1 MMSTTAT
8 TAVAPSADHA
18 PQVDGSA
25 YDLIKA
31 RLDEQARVLGQR
43 VGQLNSRRLEVFGAS
58 TLAILSNE
66 RIRTENNCIPRD
78 IINVGGNLFFAYNV
92 FIGLRTTTR
101 VEDVF
106 ALHHCK
112 RQDDGTF
119 LLEPMP
125 IDGDGAP
132 PQTAFLRDPQFRKDF
147 EEIYRYYKDATV
159 SQLRM
164 TETGRLL
171 AVFQVGTTDR
181 DVKVLRWAVSAQGDI
196 RYIDARGNEDN
207 RFPPTHSFEWT
218 RATRDD
224 YVTGK
229 HPHVNI
235 LNEIFVETM
244 GGDLTIKVENNTAV
258 GRGIYAEPVDDKN
271 QSLDDAQFYF
281 ARVGSLIL
289 LRILP
294 FRETSWRHIVFNAR
308 TKECVRIDAIAGSC
322 VELPDDHGII
332 FPGGFALTTGEVKTF
347 DVDGAENSTF
357 YRAIKSDNGEDVMYV
372 FYDSKTGRRIMLP
385 YNLIDKEVRAPIV
398 CHGWSLYDD
407 GTLVAFRAES
417 EEPTR
422 LHPVRIWQTPF
433 LSTEMSLQ
441 QRSTS
446 KFQGSLLL
454 KTGNPEAVR
463 AISDVQTI
471 RRMIGSSRPTLRNYE
486 DLIAQTVRVLD
497 AYPWL
502 ANQDEAHDLRTVL
515 SEVHKTSELVID
527 EFEKVL
533 AIQAAAVEALRKAED
548 AQKAIFL
555 DMRLDSFSSIDPFV
569 QLMGR
574 LRGQRGHLI
583 TLKEERFIDLARVD
597 LLEKECGA
605 RFDEVTE
612 RAGRFLMGDGA
623 LAPYEKQH
631 DDVMARA
638 AEAVRAAAVTALI
651 DELAQSTQGLQLL
664 MEITGQL
671 KIDDAN
677 ARTAMLEGI
686 AAMLSKLNRGRA
698 VLEAQKKKLLL
709 TEGSAEFAAQ
719 MRLMGSAIES
729 ALSMCDTPERT
740 DQELARLL
748 VGIEDLEGRFAEFT
762 DYLVELTAKRE
773 EIFEI
778 LNTRKQQLLD
788 ERNRRAQNLLAS
800 AERILDGVKRRAS
813 SMKSI
818 DELNAAFAA
827 DPMIDKCRSI
837 ARDLV
842 SLGDSMK
849 SEEVLARLKATRED
863 ATRTLRDKVDIY
875 KSGGDLIQL
884 GQHQFAVNKQAFD
897 LTMLPRPGPDGATTL
912 SLHLTG
918 TEYFEDIDDAVM
930 NELRDL
936 WDDTLVSEDS
946 TVARAE
952 YLATTILFGALDAL
966 PGAASLEALEEAR
979 LQDGGLMAVVANV
992 ARARYDEGYERGVH
1006 DSDATAILDALLNL
1020 RRQAGKL
1027 SHSPRARALAA
1038 LFWAFLDEYDR
1049 DAITARVRGTARLLA
1064 RFPDSVAARERV
1076 AALADS
1082 MAERLPTL
1090 AGNAVIL
1097 ERDDVLAAATALVD
1111 EIGFGA
1117 GEPELLLSSDASLL
1131 TDELFAT
1138 LDKAGERDSF
1148 EADLKGLHKD
1158 VAEGLA
1164 LALAWL
1170 RSIVDNADPINT
1182 IGRAKPALIEA
1193 GVHIITRGRLR
1204 RVLSASQSSLSVSG
1218 LFSAHPR
1225 IVDRTM
1231 DVRLDEML
1239 PRLRRFASRRVPRFL
1254 RLKSRRHEVID
1265 ERRRSLRIAEF
1276 QPKVLSSFVRNR
1288 LINEVYLHL
1297 VGNNLAKQMGA
1308 AGDKKRADLMGMLL
1322 LISPPGYGKTTLME
1336 YIAQRLGLFY
1346 VKVNGPSLGHA
1357 VTSLDPAEAPDATS
1371 RQEVEKLNFAFELG
1385 NNVLVLIDD
1394 IQHTSPEFLQKFISL
1409 CDGTRRVEGVW
1420 RGKTRTYDLR
1430 GKRFVV
1436 CMAGNPYT
1444 ETGDKFRIPDMLA
1457 NRADT
1462 YNLGDITGGRGDLFA
1477 LSFVENALT
1486 ANSTT
1491 QPLAG
1496 RDPADV
1502 HLLLRVALGE
1512 PVATSNLKHG
1522 YSGAEIDEIVR
1533 VMKMLLQ
1540 VQAVL
1545 LKVNATYIQSA
1556 AVDERFRTEPPF
1568 KLQGSYRNMAKMA
1581 AGVVSVMTPD
1591 ELERLIDDHYK
1602 GESQTLTSGAEANML
1617 KLADLRGRMSPEQS
1631 ARWADIKKN
1640 FERLQLQGDSNDPA
1654 TRVAGTLANLT
1665 QRVEGIAS
1673 SINEAAQAQIST
1685 AQHKQA
1691 TVAQQRADD
1700 VVHRNA
1706 IATQTANAIHQ
1717 AATALHTAW
1726 RQSSMEDNR
1735 SLQAAM
1741 AQLEKSLASSLPTAL
1756 GETLSSSLSSSLSSA
1771 LTSSVPSMSAAL
1783 SPALTSLASELGQL
1797 RHESLTWQQAKEQA
1811 RVKERSI
1818 DERRADER
1826 ARATQATD
1834 PQLLA
1839 TLERVMAA
1847 LAEIQV
1853 GITVENAPPQG
1864 IADLVRLQTVLIE
1877 ASLLPLVK
1885 GLASSIEH
1893 EKENAGRLE
1902 AALDALKTIEQR
1914 GLSTTPATASSTY
1927 RPFKARVQGTRIDEK
1942 KE

>member
-1 MMSTTAT
+1 MTSTTAT
-8 TAVAPSADHA
+8 KAAAPSADQG

-31 RLDEQARVLGQR
+31 RLDEQARALGQR
-43 VGQLNSRRLEVFGAS
+43 VDKLNARRLEVFGQS
-58 TLAILSNE
+58 TLAVLSNE
-66 RIRTENNCIPRD
+66 RIRTENNCVPRD
-78 IINVGGNLFFAYNV
+78 IINVGGKLFFAYNV

-112 RQDDGTF
+112 RQEDGTF
-119 LLEPMP
+119 LLDPMA

-132 PQTAFLRDPQFRKDF
+132 PETAFLRDPQFKKDF

-164 TETGRLL
+164 TESGRLL
-171 AVFQVGTTDR
+171 AVFQVGKTDR
-181 DVKVLRWAVSAQGDI
+181 DVKVLRWAVSPQGDV
-196 RYIDARGNEDN
+196 RYIDARGNEDH

-258 GRGIYAEPVDDKN
+258 GRGIYSEPVDDKN

-294 FRETSWRHIVFNAR
+294 FRESTWRHIVFNSR
-308 TKECVRIDAIAGSC
+308 TKDCVRIDAIAGSC
-322 VELPDDHGII
+322 VELPEDHGII

-347 DVDGAENSTF
+347 DVDGAQSSTF
-357 YRAIKSDNGEDVMYV
+357 YRALKSDNGEDVMYV
-372 FYDSKTGRRIMLP
+372 FYDAKTGRRILLP
-385 YNLIDKEVRAPIV
+385 YNLIDKEVSAPIV

-417 EEPTR
+417 DEPTR

-433 LSTEMSLQ
+433 LSPEVSMQL
-441 QRSTS
+441 RSTS

-486 DLIAQTVRVLD
+486 DLITQTVKVLD

-502 ANQDEAHDLRTVL
+502 ADQDEAHDLRTTL
-515 SEVHKTSELVID
+515 TEVHKTSELVID

-533 AIQAAAVEALRKAED
+533 AIQAAAVEALRKAEE

-555 DMRLDSFSSIDPFV
+555 DLRLDSFSSIDPFV

-574 LRGQRGHLI
+574 LRGQRGQLI
-583 TLKEERFIDLARVD
+583 TLKEERYIDVARVEQ
-597 LLEKECGA
+597 LEKACAE

-612 RAGRFLMGDGA
+612 RAGRFLMGEGA

-631 DDVMARA
+631 DEVMARA
-638 AEAVRAAAVTALI
+638 AEAARAADVATLVE
-651 DELAQSTQGLQLL
+651 ELAQSTQGLQLL
-664 MEITGQL
+664 TEITGQL

-677 ARTAMLEGI
+677 ARTAILEGI

-698 VLEAQKKKLLL
+698 VLEAQRKKLLL
-709 TEGSAEFAAQ
+709 SEGSSEFAAQ
-719 MRLMGSAIES
+719 MRLLGSGIES
-729 ALSMCDTPERT
+729 ALSLCDTPERT

-748 VGIEDLEGRFAEFT
+748 VAIEELEGRFAEFS
-762 DYLVELTAKRE
+762 DFLVELTTKRE
-773 EIFEI
+773 EVFEV

-800 AERILDGVKRRAS
+800 AERILDGVKRRTAS
-813 SMKSI
+813 MGTI
-818 DELNAAFAA
+818 DELNSAFAA
-827 DPMIDKCRSI
+827 DPMVDKCRAI
-837 ARDLV
+837 ARDLLA
-842 SLGDSMK
+842 LGDSMK

-875 KSGGDLIQL
+875 KGGGDLIQL
-884 GQHQFAVNKQAFD
+884 GQHQFAVNKQTFD
-897 LTMLPRPGPDGATTL
+897 LTMLPRPGRDGATKL

-918 TEYFEDIDDAVM
+918 TEYFEDVEDDVM

-936 WDDTLVSEDS
+936 WDDTLVSEDGS
-946 TVARAE
+946 VARAE
-952 YLATTILFGALDAL
+952 YLAASILFGALDAV
-966 PGAASLEALEEAR
+966 PDAVSLEALELAR
-979 LQDGGLMAVVANV
+979 LQDGGLLAVVANV
-992 ARARYDEGYERGVH
+992 ARSRYDEGYERGVH
-1006 DSDATAILDALLNL
+1006 DSDATAILDTLLNL

-1038 LFWAFLDEYDR
+1038 LFWAFLDDEDR
-1049 DAITARVRGTARLLA
+1049 GAITARVRGTARLLA

-1076 AALADS
+1076 QALALS

-1090 AGNAVIL
+1090 TGDVVVL
-1097 ERDDVLAAATALVD
+1097 DDDDSRAAATALVD
-1111 EIGFGA
+1111 EIGHGA
-1117 GEPELLLSSDASLL
+1117 GEPELLLSSDAGLL
-1131 TDELFAT
+1131 CDELFGT

-1148 EADLKGLHKD
+1148 EADLKGLKDD

-1170 RSIVDNADPINT
+1170 RSVVDDVESTSP
-1182 IGRAKPALIEA
+1182 IGRARPALLEA
-1193 GVHIITRGRLR
+1193 AVHIITRGRVR
-1204 RVLSASQSSLSVSG
+1204 RVVSASQSSLPVSG

-1225 IVDRTM
+1225 IVDRVM
-1231 DVRLDEML
+1231 DVRLDEVL
-1239 PRLRRFASRRVPRFL
+1239 PRLRRFASQRVPRFL
-1254 RLKSRRHEVID
+1254 RLKARRHEVIE
-1265 ERRRSLRIAEF
+1265 ERRRALRIAEF

-1336 YIAQRLGLFY
+1336 YVAQRLGLFY
-1346 VKVNGPSLGHA
+1346 VKVNGPSLGHS

-1486 ANSTT
+1486 ANTTT

-1496 RDPADV
+1496 REPADV
-1502 HLLLRVALGE
+1502 HLLLRLAQGE
-1512 PVATSNLKHG
+1512 PVATTDLKHG

-1540 VQAVL
+1540 VQSVL
-1545 LKVNATYIQSA
+1545 IKVNATYIQSA

-1568 KLQGSYRNMAKMA
+1568 KLQGSYRNMAKLA

-1591 ELERLIDDHYK
+1591 ELERLVDDHYR
-1602 GESQTLTSGAEANML
+1602 GESQTLTSGAEANLL
-1617 KLADLRGRMSPEQS
+1617 KLAELRGRLTPEQA
-1631 ARWADIKKN
+1631 ARWADIRKN

-1654 TRVAGTLANLT
+1654 TRVAGTLATLT

-1673 SINEAAQAQIST
+1673 SINDAAQAQLAS
-1685 AQHKQA
+1685 AQHSHEA
-1691 TVAQQRADD
+1691 AAQHRADD
-1700 VVHRNA
+1700 LSRQDAMALRTADA
-1706 IATQTANAIHQ
+1706 IQQ

-1726 RQSSMEDNR
+1726 RQTSTEGTRGMQTA
-1735 SLQAAM
+1735 LG
-1741 AQLEKSLASSLPTAL
+1741 QLEKALSLAMSSTMPSAI
-1756 GETLSSSLSSSLSSA
+1756 GASLSSSLAQTMSQA
-1771 LTSSVPSMSAAL
+1771 LTP
-1783 SPALTSLASELGQL
+1783 PLTTVATELDRMRSESLA
-1797 RHESLTWQQAKEQA
+1797 WQQAKEQA

-1826 ARATQATD
+1826 ARAYHASD
-1834 PQLLA
+1834 PAMLTA
-1839 TLERVMAA
+1839 LERVTSA
-1847 LAEIQV
+1847 LGEMQV
-1853 GITVENAPPQG
+1853 GITVENPPPQG
-1864 IADLVRLQTVLIE
+1864 ITDLVRLQTVLIE

-1893 EKENAGRLE
+1893 EKENASRLE
-1902 AALDALKTIEQR
+1902 AALEALKALEQR
-1914 GLSTTPATASSTY
+1914 GIAATPVTASPNY
-1927 RPFKARVQGTRIDEK
+1927 RPFKAKVQGTRIDEPK
-1942 KE
+1942 KP